1 MIKNV
6 FNISKFIKASMILV
20 LALMLNIAGY
30 SCALAGFWE
39 EMAKNSNPNS
49 SSSVD
54 ALSAITSSKILES
67 QGNIQ
72 GAGEVIERHLIDN
85 NVDTETAKAKA
96 EEHVSGYVSQTPNSN
111 CDVSQFKAQ
120 YQSGC
125 WSCLVIEQLLSAF
138 LNAAR
143 HGIPVTQKAGT
154 ILLILGTILWLAK
167 WALNNVSSFN
177 EIQTANIFNE
187 LFKFSF
193 KVMLAYFFIGVAV
206 KGISQYFVRPIMS
219 VGAIVGQNMWDEDI
233 VEYTEAWD
241 DLSDIAI
248 TKAIE
253 EAEKQPAA
261 EESEDDIDEEKKKEL
276 EDIKKKDKSSTYEI
290 PPFQVPGTSGSI
302 TSFPGCRIPPPTSG
316 QSSCGSFSH
325 MGLDVAAQSG
335 APIWAVAGGKATYL
349 KSGGWGNMVK
359 ITTKHKGAS
368 WTHIYAHMNDKD
380 WSKYKSINQNK
391 EVARGEI
398 IGGVGS
404 TGNSSGPHLHLEII
418 LTGTVDGKK
427 YNNDVLDPISLGDGK
442 IVVRGKKNSDGTV
455 NKDSCTCGKGSN
467 PACQYHSSWK
477 PAQKAKD
484 VERSTNKIC
493 RGFNSADPKTSIPK
507 KGQVPPGGITN
518 PGTIATPV
526 STAYIGDDKGY
537 TAPLGA
543 PIIEKIVY
551 TGPTDIFPKSIMNSM
566 LGAMRAITNITAE
579 NMVLGRSIMCYANLE
594 NGGKVKVGGF
604 QFINIFMWLEGLII
618 LLTGLLLTMSIG
630 YYFLDIS
637 FKIGFSVLALPIVI
651 GLWPFEVTK
660 DRLKKVVSIMLKA
673 SASFAFMAIITSY
686 GMSLV
691 SETFGGLEE
700 LYDKIGSVNSGMS
713 NKELDA
719 LNGYIKE
726 NVSVFSMTFILLCFS
741 MFYFFSLIKE
751 SIDKYTNHFFPD
763 AVFGT
768 SKPMH
773 EGAKAATEKVGKIAA
788 APAKLAGGYIGTQF
802 GNLGQKATA
811 GIGRATGK
819 LATKTVN
826 LVTGHKENSG
836 GGEGDGK

>member
-1 MIKNV
+1 MTKNV

-20 LALMLNIAGY
+20 LALMLNIGYNISNAGAFILTPI
-30 SCALAGFWE
+30 SISTTVATNEVAEQTIGVSILPA
-39 EMAKNSNPNS
+39 N
-49 SSSVD
+49 
-54 ALSAITSSKILES
+54 TS
-67 QGNIQ
+67 
-72 GAGEVIERHLIDN
+72 
-85 NVDTETAKAKA
+85 
-96 EEHVSGYVSQTPNSN
+96 

-143 HGIPVTQKAGT
+143 HGLPITQKAGT

-187 LFKFSF
+187 LFKFGF

-219 VGAIVGQNMWDEDI
+219 VGAIVGQNMWDKDI

-248 TKAIE
+248 TESIE
-253 EAEKQPAA
+253 EAEKQPPAK
-261 EESEDDIDEEKKKEL
+261 ESKDDIDEEKKKEL

-316 QSSCGSFSH
+316 QKSCGSFSH

-349 KSGGWGNMVK
+349 KSSGWGNMVK

-368 WTHIYAHMNDKD
+368 WTHIYAHMNDQD
-380 WSKYKSINQNK
+380 WNKYKNINQNK

-418 LTGTVDGKK
+418 LTGTVNGKK

-537 TAPLGA
+537 TAPFGA

-566 LGAMRAITNITAE
+566 LGAMRAITNTTAE
-579 NMVLGRSIMCYANLE
+579 NMVLGRSIMCYANLDG
-594 NGGKVKVGGF
+594 GGKIKIKKTPISF
-604 QFINIFMWLEGLII
+604 LNIFMWLEGLVI

-637 FKIGFSVLALPIVI
+637 FKIGFSVLALPIAI
-651 GLWPFEVTK
+651 GLWPFDITK
-660 DRLKKVVSIMLKA
+660 NRLGKVVSIMLKA

-691 SETFGGLEE
+691 SETFGDLSE
-700 LYDKIGSVNSGMS
+700 LYSKIEAINAGTSTEERDK
-713 NKELDA
+713 
-719 LNGYIKE
+719 LNEYITDR
-726 NVSVFSMTFILLCFS
+726 VSVFSMTFIILCFS
-741 MFYFFSLIKE
+741 MFYFFSLVKE
-751 SIDKYTNHFFPD
+751 AINKYTNHFFPD
-763 AVFGT
+763 EVFG
-768 SKPMH
+768 SSSPMH

-788 APAKLAGGYIGTQF
+788 APAKLAGGYMSTQM

-811 GIGRATGK
+811 GIGRATGN

-826 LVTGHKENSG
+826 WATRHKGNSG
-836 GGEGDGK
+836 GGQGGGK